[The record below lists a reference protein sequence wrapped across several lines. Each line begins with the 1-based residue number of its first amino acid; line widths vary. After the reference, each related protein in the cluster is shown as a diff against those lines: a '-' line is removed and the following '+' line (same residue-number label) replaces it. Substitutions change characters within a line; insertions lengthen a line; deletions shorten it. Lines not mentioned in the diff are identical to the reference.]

1 MRRILMIVFLALAG
15 HLLNGQQLPG
25 IELIMRLEGVDSPE
39 DMDPY
44 DVERLE
50 SLLNRPLRINHAS
63 LSKLKEAGLLSHY
76 QAVSLIDYRSR
87 HGDVLSYS
95 ELSAVD
101 GFGVDFVERI
111 APFISLESGS
121 LPGMVSPCILANSCA
136 SLMIPR
142 AFHAFSTP
150 SVA

>member
-1 MRRILMIVFLALAG
+1 MFLQKTTCLKALSHIFAENGEKAMRRILMIVFLALAG

-50 SLLNRPLRINHAS
+50 SLLIRPLRINHAS

-76 QAVSLIDYRSR
+76 QAVS
-87 HGDVLSYS
+87 
-95 ELSAVD
+95 
-101 GFGVDFVERI
+101 
-111 APFISLESGS
+111 
-121 LPGMVSPCILANSCA
+121 
-136 SLMIPR
+136 
-142 AFHAFSTP
+142 
-150 SVA
+150 